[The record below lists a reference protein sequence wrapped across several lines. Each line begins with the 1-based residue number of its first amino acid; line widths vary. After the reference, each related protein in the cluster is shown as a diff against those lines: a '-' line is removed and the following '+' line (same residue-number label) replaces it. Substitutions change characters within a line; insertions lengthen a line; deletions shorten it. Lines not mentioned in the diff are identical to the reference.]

1 MARVEGVSAGS
12 EGGERDE
19 TAAAAAGSEVGTGM
33 VRGMERP
40 AEAGRVAREL
50 ENLPSRGNFCDQD
63 GDCPCHREGTCRV
76 GKDFLAHAVD
86 CTAVALRS
94 GSSLLAS
101 VGRWVTALNVVLL
114 VLTLLVLIVVR
125 AAVSMRLDSGAL
137 ELVHES

>member
-19 TAAAAAGSEVGTGM
+19 TAVAAAGSEVGTGM
-33 VRGMERP
+33 VRGMERA

-76 GKDFLAHAVD
+76 GKDFLARAVD

-94 GSSLLAS
+94 GSSRVV
-101 VGRWVTALNVVLL
+101 VGGAVGDGLECG
-114 VLTLLVLIVVR
+114 
-125 AAVSMRLDSGAL
+125 AAGSDAAGADCCSSCCFD
-137 ELVHES
+137 EA